1 MGYVFCRRGVWAS
14 GYTDASRVL
23 GVWKVQSTLTC
34 PSASWKDVEDSVC
47 PWSVCACTC
56 AECSVMSDSE
66 TPWTVAHQAP
76 LFMGF
81 SRREYWSGVPFPPLG
96 DLPMP
101 GIEPAS
107 LMSYSL
113 ARGFFTTSA
122 TWILHQIDFL
132 LKNRQH
138 LVRLLWLHCA
148 SVPVSWSD
156 PCTEF
161 PNCGP
166 STTSTRITWLGL
178 QNIWFWSCQFKL
190 VNQSCKQGP
199 GIWILA
205 NSDDYS

>member
-1 MGYVFCRRGVWAS
+1 MCSAGEESRPLVTQMLPGSSVFGRSRALWLVPLLVE
-14 GYTDASRVL
+14 RVL
-23 GVWKVQSTLTC
+23 RILCV
-34 PSASWKDVEDSVC
+34 PEVC
-47 PWSVCACTC
+47 VRARVLN
-56 AECSVMSDSE
+56 ASVMSDSE

-81 SRREYWSGVPFPPLG
+81 SRWEYWSGVPFPPLG

-107 LMSYSL
+107 LTSCSL
-113 ARGFFTTSA
+113 ARRFFTTSA
-122 TWILHQIDFL
+122 TWILHQIDFSL

-148 SVPVSWSD
+148 SVPVSWSG

-178 QNIWFWSCQFKL
+178 QNIRFWSCQFKL
-190 VNQSCKQGP
+190 VDQSCKQGP